1 MSKELIG
8 LFAIIILFLFL
19 ACRMWIGVAMT
30 LIGMIGIM
38 IVRGDTQALNVIGT
52 QPFITSNNYSLTVIP
67 MFIMM
72 GLVIS
77 ESSMGKDLFGA
88 ANAFMG
94 HRRGGLASAT
104 TVASGVLGA
113 ITGSHMA
120 GTIIMS
126 KIALPEMKRYNYSDE
141 LATGAVAGAAPL
153 AIIIPPSVPMIMYG
167 IIANENIGKLFI
179 SGIVPGVILIV
190 LDIILISVVTKINP
204 SYGPAGQRTGWKDR
218 FRTLKTVWPI
228 ILLFVLVLGGIYGG
242 WFTVTESGAIGAFA
256 AVIIG
261 IVTKRL
267 NFKKIMG
274 CLIHTSLL
282 TGTILLLMIGTNIF
296 TTFITY
302 SKVPAFLANAIT
314 SAGLP
319 VGIVIVL
326 VALMYIILGMFMPDN
341 PMIMLTVPILYPIM
355 VTTLG
360 LNGTWFGLFV
370 VLMTALGSI
379 TPPVGMVVFL
389 LAGLSKV
396 DVRKIFKGV
405 APFIIGL
412 ILVIILIS
420 IFPQIVLWLPN
431 LM

>member
-8 LFAIIILFLFL
+8 LLGIILLFIFL

-30 LIGMIGIM
+30 LIGMIGVM
-38 IVRGDTQALNVIGT
+38 IIRGGIQSLNVLGT
-52 QPFITSNNYSLTVIP
+52 QPFITTNNYSLTVIP
-67 MFIMM
+67 MFVLM

-77 ESSMGKDLFGA
+77 ESRMGADLFTM
-88 ANAFMG
+88 ANAFLG
-94 HRRGGLASAT
+94 HHRGGLASAT

-126 KIALPEMKRYNYSDE
+126 KIALPEMKKYHYSDE
-141 LATGAVAGAAPL
+141 LACGAVAGAAPL
-153 AIIIPPSVPMIMYG
+153 AIIIPPSIPMIMYG
-167 IIANENIGKLFI
+167 IIADENIGRLFI
-179 SGIVPGVILIV
+179 SGIIPGLILVV
-190 LDIILISVVTKINP
+190 LDVVLISVATRIRP
-204 SYGPAGQRTGWKDR
+204 DYGPASSRIPWKDR
-218 FRTLKTVWPI
+218 IRTMKTIWPI
-228 ILLFVLVLGGIYGG
+228 VLLFVLVLGGIYGG

-256 AVIIG
+256 AVLIG
-261 IVTKRL
+261 VLSRRL
-267 NFKKIMG
+267 NIKKIIK
-274 CLIHTSLL
+274 CLINTALL

-296 TTFITY
+296 TTFVTY
-302 SKVPAFLANAIT
+302 SKVPSFLANAVVN
-314 SAGLP
+314 SGLP
-319 VGIVIVL
+319 VGIVIVM
-326 VALMYIILGMFMPDN
+326 VAIMYVVLGMFMPDN

-355 VTTLG
+355 VTTLH

-405 APFIIGL
+405 VPFILGL
-412 ILVIILIS
+412 ILVIVLIS
-420 IFPQIVLWLPN
+420 VFPQIVLWLPG

>member
-8 LFAIIILFLFL
+8 LFGIILLFIFL
-19 ACRMWIGVAMT
+19 ACRMWIGVAMS
-30 LIGMIGIM
+30 LIGMIGVM
-38 IVRGDTQALNVIGT
+38 ILRGQTQALNVLGT

-67 MFIMM
+67 MFVLM

-77 ESSMGKDLFGA
+77 ESRMGSDLFGT
-88 ANAFMG
+88 ANAFLG
-94 HRRGGLASAT
+94 HHRGGLASAT

-126 KIALPEMKRYNYSDE
+126 KIALPEMKRYNYADE
-141 LATGAVAGAAPL
+141 LACGAVAGAAPL

-167 IIANENIGKLFI
+167 IIADENIGRLFI

-190 LDIILISVVTKINP
+190 LDVVFISFMTRINP
-204 SYGPAGQRTGWKDR
+204 KYGPAGARTAWKDR
-218 FRTLKTVWPI
+218 VKTLKTVWPI
-228 ILLFVLVLGGIYGG
+228 ALLFILVLGGIYGG

-256 AVIIG
+256 AILIGVI
-261 IVTKRL
+261 TKRL
-267 NFKKIMG
+267 NFRKILK
-274 CLIHTSLL
+274 CFVNTALL

-302 SKVPAFLANAIT
+302 SKVPSFLANFVVN
-314 SAGLP
+314 SGLP
-319 VGIVIVL
+319 TGVVILL
-326 VALMYIILGMFMPDN
+326 VAIMYIILGMFMPDN

-405 APFIIGL
+405 IPFIAGL
-412 ILVIILIS
+412 VLVVVLIS

>member
-8 LFAIIILFLFL
+8 LLGIILLFVFLV
-19 ACRMWIGVAMT
+19 ARMWIGVAMT

-38 IVRGDTQALNVIGT
+38 IIRGQTQALNVLGT
-52 QPFITSNNYSLTVIP
+52 QPFITANNYSLTVIP
-67 MFIMM
+67 MFILM

-77 ESSMGKDLFGA
+77 ESRMGSDLFTT
-88 ANAFMG
+88 ANAFLG
-94 HRRGGLASAT
+94 HHRGGLASAT
-104 TVASGVLGA
+104 TVASGILGA

-126 KIALPEMKRYNYSDE
+126 KIALPEMKRYHYSDE
-141 LATGAVAGAAPL
+141 LACGSVAGAAPL
-153 AIIIPPSVPMIMYG
+153 AIIIPPSIPMIMYG
-167 IIANENIGKLFI
+167 IIADENIGRLFI
-179 SGIVPGVILIV
+179 SGIIPGIMLVV
-190 LDIILISVVTKINP
+190 LDVVFISILTRIRP
-204 SYGPAGQRTGWKDR
+204 DYGPAEERTPWKDR
-218 FRTLKTVWPI
+218 IKSFKTVWPI
-228 ILLFVLVLGGIYGG
+228 VVLFILVLGGIYGG
-242 WFTVTESGAIGAFA
+242 WFTVTESGAIGAAA
-256 AVIIG
+256 AVLIG
-261 IVTKRL
+261 VLSRRL
-267 NFKKIMG
+267 TWKKIVK
-274 CLIHTSLL
+274 CLVNTALL

-302 SKVPAFLANAIT
+302 SKVPAFLANAVV
-314 SAGLP
+314 SSGLP
-319 VGIVIVL
+319 IGVIIVL
-326 VALMYIILGMFMPDN
+326 VAVMYIILGMFMPDN

-355 VTTLG
+355 VTTLH

-405 APFIIGL
+405 IPFIAGL
-412 ILVIILIS
+412 IMVIILIS
-420 IFPQIVLWLPN
+420 LFPEIVLWLPS

>member
-8 LFAIIILFLFL
+8 LFGIILLFVFL

-38 IVRGDTQALNVIGT
+38 IIRGEVQALNVLGT
-52 QPFITSNNYSLTVIP
+52 QPFITANNYSLTVIP
-67 MFIMM
+67 MFVLM

-77 ESSMGKDLFGA
+77 ESRMGSDLFTM
-88 ANAFMG
+88 ANAFLG

-126 KIALPEMKRYNYSDE
+126 KIALPEMKKYNYSDE
-141 LATGAVAGAAPL
+141 LACGSVAGAAPL
-153 AIIIPPSVPMIMYG
+153 AIIIPPSIPMIMYG
-167 IIANENIGKLFI
+167 IIADENIGKLFI
-179 SGIVPGVILIV
+179 SGIVPGL
-190 LDIILISVVTKINP
+190 LLIILDVVFISLFTRIRP
-204 SYGPAGQRTGWKDR
+204 DYGPAGKRIPWKER
-218 FRTLKTVWPI
+218 ARTLKTIWPI
-228 ILLFVLVLGGIYGG
+228 ILLFLLVLGGIYGG
-242 WFTVTESGAIGAFA
+242 WFTVTESGAIGAAA
-256 AVIIG
+256 AVLIG
-261 IVTKRL
+261 VITRRL
-267 NFKKIMG
+267 NGRKIIR
-274 CLIHTSLL
+274 CLVNTSLL

-302 SKVPAFLANAIT
+302 SKVPSFLANAVVN
-314 SAGLP
+314 SGLP
-319 VGIVIVL
+319 VGIVIIM
-326 VALMYIILGMFMPDN
+326 VAIMYVVLGMFMPDN

-355 VTTLG
+355 VTTLH
-360 LNGTWFGLFV
+360 LNGIWFGLFV

-405 APFIIGL
+405 IPFIIGL
-412 ILVIILIS
+412 VLVIVLIS
-420 IFPQIVLWLPN
+420 IFPQIVLWLPG

>member
-8 LFAIIILFLFL
+8 LIAIIALFVFL

-30 LIGMIGIM
+30 MIGMIGIM
-38 IVRGDTQALNVIGT
+38 IIRGGTQALNVLGT

-77 ESSMGKDLFGA
+77 ESRMGTDMFGT
-88 ANAFMG
+88 ANAFLG
-94 HRRGGLASAT
+94 HHRGGLASAT
-104 TVASGVLGA
+104 TVASGILGA

-126 KIALPEMKRYNYSDE
+126 KIALPEMKKYNYSDE

-179 SGIVPGVILIV
+179 SGIVPGIMLVV
-190 LDIILISVVTKINP
+190 LDVIFISLITRIKP
-204 SYGPAGQRTGWKDR
+204 AYGPAGERTPWKAR
-218 FRTLKTVWPI
+218 LKSLKTVLPI
-228 ILLFVLVLGGIYGG
+228 AVLFLLVLGGIYGG

-256 AVIIG
+256 AILIGVI
-261 IVTKRL
+261 TRRL
-267 NFKKIMG
+267 KFKQIIK
-274 CLIHTSLL
+274 CLVNTSLL

-302 SKVPAFLANAIT
+302 SRVPTFLANAIT
-314 SAGLP
+314 GSGLP

-326 VALMYIILGMFMPDN
+326 VALMYIVLGMFMPDN

-355 VTTLG
+355 VTALG

-405 APFIIGL
+405 MPFILGL
-412 ILVIILIS
+412 VLVVVLIS
-420 IFPQIVLWLPN
+420 VFPEIVLWLPN